1 MRISGGIDLEGQKA
15 ILLILGLALI
25 FALGVRLGSANVTE
39 PHWILLRLRDLT
51 LG

>member
-25 FALGVRLGSANVTE
+25 FALVRLGSANVTE